1 MNPNLLKIHFHTFR
15 HWKATDEYRK
25 TRNILHIMRLLG
37 HREIRN
43 TLIYTHLVEDVEA
56 EDFYFAIAKIDKEA
70 QPLIE
75 QGFDYVAT
83 TPQGVMLFRKR
94 K

>member
-1 MNPNLLKIHFHTFR
+1 
-15 HWKATDEYRK
+15 
-25 TRNILHIMRLLG
+25 MRQLG

-56 EDFYFAIAKIDKEA
+56 EDFHFSTAKDDKEA

-75 QGFDYVAT
+75 QGFNYVAT